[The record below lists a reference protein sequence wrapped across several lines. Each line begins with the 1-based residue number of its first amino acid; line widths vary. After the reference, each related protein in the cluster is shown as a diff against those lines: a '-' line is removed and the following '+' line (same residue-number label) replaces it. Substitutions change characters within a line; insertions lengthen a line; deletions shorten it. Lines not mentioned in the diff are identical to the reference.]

1 MCRKCYI
8 FARKL
13 CATLTTFQN
22 ILFMAEEKKTPEQ
35 EAEEQMKAAQAR
47 AAAQQAA
54 AQKMV
59 EDQQKSLKKT
69 MIISTIM
76 SFVMTIGA
84 KLVSRFFGNKL

>member
-1 MCRKCYI
+1 MCRKCCI
-8 FARKL
+8 FACKL

-35 EAEEQMKAAQAR
+35 EAEEQMKAAQAQ

-76 SFVMTIGA
+76 SFVMTIGG
-84 KLVSRFFGNKL
+84 KLFSKFFGNKL